1 MKIDIITS
9 ELKDMVSRVVKGASC
24 DKLIPLTNYIGF
36 EVKDNVLCL
45 RTTDGANFLSIYKD
59 KVKAP
64 NISCVLP
71 AASFAKL
78 VSKTTSEHIILTI
91 EEGVLTFKG
100 NGYYHIELVLDEN
113 GDILQFPDV
122 SIEIPEDVKP
132 VRVKQPILQA
142 VYDICTASLAKTIEN
157 PVITG
162 YYFNDRVMTTDSLRL
177 CVYSVNV
184 FKRPALLPI
193 ELLKLSTL
201 ITEEDVQVY
210 FVDNDVIIKSKTIEI
225 AGTQLEDIE
234 SYPVEALD
242 SFLETEFPST
252 CTIKKSLVQAALDR
266 LSIFVSEYDK
276 NTIKLLFTKTGLK
289 MISSRTKAEEI
300 IPYDESDDFKEF
312 ECLLDI
318 VQFKELVNTLST
330 DIITLSYGTPTAIKM
345 VEGKVVQ
352 ILSSLDEDIDG

>member
-1 MKIDIITS
+1 MP
-9 ELKDMVSRVVKGASC
+9 V
-24 DKLIPLTNYIGF
+24 
-36 EVKDNVLCL
+36 
-45 RTTDGANFLSIYKD
+45 
-59 KVKAP
+59 
-64 NISCVLP
+64 
-71 AASFAKL
+71 ASFAKL

-122 SIEIPEDVKP
+122 SIEIPEDVKA

-266 LSIFVSEYDK
+266 LSISYL
-276 NTIKLLFTKTGLK
+276 NTIKILLN
-289 MISSRTKAEEI
+289 
-300 IPYDESDDFKEF
+300 Y
-312 ECLLDI
+312 CLLK
-318 VQFKELVNTLST
+318 QALK
-330 DIITLSYGTPTAIKM
+330 
-345 VEGKVVQ
+345 
-352 ILSSLDEDIDG
+352 